1 MIRKEVAKP
10 EVPTLFVSM
19 GGNRPGTALTPDGL
33 RSIFRA
39 LGAKSGLPNLSP
51 HMLRRTFA
59 TLAIRQGASSKL
71 VQVAGGWSSLLMV
84 ERYAQAIKPEDY
96 QNHFATNVLAE
107 NGCRLGSSQAGRSEE
122 TKS

>member
-1 MIRKEVAKP
+1 
-10 EVPTLFVSM
+10 M

-51 HMLRRTFA
+51 HVLRHTFA

-84 ERYAQAIKPEDY
+84 ERYTQAIKPEDF

-107 NGCRLGSSQAGRSEE
+107 NGCRPGDSQGGRSEE